1 MNANNANPEPPE
13 DTQPLGELFAEVFH
27 AIDAVVDGITDTEID
42 NRLHQLLTGANLQPD
57 YAARSVVAASGA
69 GAPGSAA
76 DTLKEARAIEAR
88 AKLTYWEARKA
99 RVEAEQV
106 TVDAH
111 TYLVAAVRQA
121 NRVVA
126 GAQAQAEQII
136 ATARSQADEAIT
148 RADQVVADARELA
161 KRIVA
166 EATPPPDALRD
177 LLDDFHPALSP
188 HVESIL
194 TQWRDDP
201 DPAKAALGRLVPES
215 RVSWVTRLSRLWDR
229 LGNTFTIRQEGSGA
243 TRPAPPEPDPARG
256 SAREHEVALYRDLAD
271 ALSDDGRLAV
281 YFVDRARRITFWSQ
295 GAERLTGY
303 QAAQVERRSC
313 WDCVLSHV
321 DASGTELCSKACPL
335 RMSILDGRCRKER
348 VYLRH
353 HEGHRQP
360 VLVWTSPRY
369 DESGTII
376 GAMQVFSDE
385 TTRIQAV
392 EPERTDALT
401 GLGNRAYVEEYLGDT
416 LRERKDGK
424 PFGVLVADVDLFQ
437 RVNDAHGYDVGDRA
451 LKMVAKTLAYG
462 LRGGDV
468 VARYG
473 RQQFVVVLHGAEAA
487 GLGQAAE
494 RLRRL
499 VAASRLP
506 TADRPVEVTI
516 SLGGTLATRTDN
528 TATLLRRT
536 EEQLYAAKQAAA
548 AQGADPGIAD
558 GVDTWR
564 IWTGRVTAWSTP
576 MTAGSAR

>member
-1 MNANNANPEPPE
+1 MNTNNANPDRPE
-13 DTQPLGELFAEVFH
+13 ETQPLSELFSEVFH
-27 AIDAVVDGITDTEID
+27 VVDAVVDGITDAEID
-42 NRLHQLLTGANLQPD
+42 DRLRQLLAGTPRIATD
-57 YAARSVVAASGA
+57 AAKKAREM
-69 GAPGSAA
+69 
-76 DTLKEARAIEAR
+76 EARV
-88 AKLTYWEARKA
+88 KLTYQEARQA
-99 RVEAEQV
+99 RVEAERAKA
-106 TVDAH
+106 DAH

-121 NRVVA
+121 NRVIA
-126 GAQAQAEQII
+126 DAQARAEHII
-136 ATARSQADEAIT
+136 AEARSQADDGIT

-166 EATPPPDALRD
+166 EAAPPPDALRD

-201 DPAKAALGRLVPES
+201 DPTKAALSCLVPES
-215 RVSWVTRLSRLWDR
+215 GVAWRTRLRRSWDSLW
-229 LGNTFTIRQEGSGA
+229 NTSTIRPEGSGA
-243 TRPAPPEPDPARG
+243 TRPTAPTPPTPDPARG

-271 ALSDDGRLAV
+271 TLADDGRLAV
-281 YFVDRARRITFWSQ
+281 YFVDRARRITYWSQ

-303 QAAQVERRSC
+303 RATQVEGRSC

-369 DESGTII
+369 DQGGTII

-385 TTRIQAV
+385 TTRIQTV

-401 GLGNRAYVEEYLGDT
+401 GLGNRAYMEGYLGDT
-416 LRERKDGK
+416 LRERKDDR

-437 RVNDAHGYDVGDRA
+437 QVNEAHGYDVGDRA
-451 LKMVAKTLAYG
+451 LKMVARTLAYG

-473 RQQFVVVLHGAEAA
+473 TQQFVVVLHGAEAA

-528 TATLLRRT
+528 TATLLRRA
-536 EEQLYAAKQAAA
+536 EEQLCAAKQVSATR
-548 AQGADPGIAD
+548 GTNPGIAD

-564 IWTGRVTAWSTP
+564 IWTGRITAWSTP
-576 MTAGSAR
+576 LTTGSAR